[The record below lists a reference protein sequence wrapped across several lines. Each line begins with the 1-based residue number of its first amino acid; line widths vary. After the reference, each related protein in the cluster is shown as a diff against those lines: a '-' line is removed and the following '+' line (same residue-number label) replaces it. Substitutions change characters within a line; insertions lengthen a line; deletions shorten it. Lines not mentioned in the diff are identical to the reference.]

1 MLIGNEMIRAKDI
14 ISIIEV
20 KTKKS
25 VDTKISKNKIE
36 EFKKEVAAA
45 SHVTPTFTIRETT
58 DEFITSFSIKLVAEG
73 NKSPS
78 SIISLF
84 LKSDE
89 FKKEFAKFVQPIEI
103 CLGNSYITHNPWS
116 FIQDTEIL
124 AGARFPNDHELTIE
138 NHLGSP
144 FVDIVFRSKFS
155 YLNLENFAFNIGHT
169 FRQLIGF
176 ITMTKLRQVSVEQ
189 INNFKQELIS
199 KIKST
204 SSFIKE
210 QPKRSSDAISFSA
223 DFLVGSQESKISNR
237 NYAKEFFIQQTNLIG
252 VPETNLLGVPVRN
265 LRKLFGEPKF
275 LTETSVNFAFIFG
288 LAGTPEFYIRVE
300 LYSEGRSF
308 SGEVP
313 NNVVRVGVILYPVY
327 AVRFMPEISIDD
339 LTSAIGD
346 VFIGYKKLINQ
357 FVNKP
362 TKKTN
367 ADW

>member
-1 MLIGNEMIRAKDI
+1 MIRAKDI

-25 VDTKISKNKIE
+25 VDNKISKKEIE
-36 EFKKEVAAA
+36 KFKNEVEVA
-45 SHVTPTFTIRETT
+45 SHVTLSFIIREVT
-58 DEFITSFSIKLVAEG
+58 DEFIVSFSIKLVAEG

-78 SIISLF
+78 SVISLF
-84 LKSDE
+84 LNSDE
-89 FKKEFAKFVQPIEI
+89 FRNEFNKFIHPIEV
-103 CLGNSYITHNPWS
+103 CLGSPYIKYNAWS
-116 FIQDTEIL
+116 RSQDIDIL
-124 AGARFPNDHELTIE
+124 ACARFPNDPELTIE

-144 FVDIVFRSKFS
+144 FVEILFRSKLS
-155 YLNLENFAFNIGHT
+155 LINIDPENFAFNIGDT
-169 FRQLIGF
+169 FRQLILF

-189 INNFKQELIS
+189 VLDFKRELIS

-204 SSFIKE
+204 TSFIKE
-210 QPKRSSDAISFSA
+210 QPKLSPRAISFTA

-237 NYAKEFFIQQTNLIG
+237 NYAEEFFNQQTNLIG
-252 VPETNLLGVPVRN
+252 VPVKNLK
-265 LRKLFGEPKF
+265 KLFGEPKF
-275 LTETSVNFAFIFG
+275 LNETPINFAFIFG

-308 SGEVP
+308 LGEIP

-327 AVRFMPEISIDD
+327 AVSFMPEISIDD

-346 VFIGYKKLINQ
+346 VFIGYKKLVNQ